1 MNSGRHAGLGALVRA
16 MIGAM
21 QWRLLLLW
29 AVVTLVPTAV
39 AAWPMWKAMGA
50 LLDHSVHA
58 TAWAQHFHALPM
70 TDLGVQLA
78 RQGAGLGGAVGVG
91 LLLTLVL
98 SPWLTG
104 MVVHA
109 ARAQRP
115 PTFSELVHGG
125 LLEYWRLLRLW
136 LWGLVPLGIAVAIGM
151 TAQSAAGNYAE
162 RAILESD
169 ADRAAMVANGVA
181 LLLFVIAH
189 AMVES
194 ARAAFIDD
202 VGLRSATRALGRGI
216 MLVLRRPLR
225 TLGFYIVVTLVGL
238 VLVTALAAVR
248 VHVGGPGVGAM
259 LIAFVVTQLG
269 VMAVAWMRA
278 ARLFALAAVA
288 GLAPARRGS
297 ASRLAVS

>member
-1 MNSGRHAGLGALVRA
+1 MNSARQAGLGALVRA
-16 MIGAM
+16 MTGAM

-29 AVVTLVPTAV
+29 AMVMLVPTAV

-50 LLDHSVHA
+50 LLDHSVHVS
-58 TAWAQHFHALPM
+58 AWAERFHALPM
-70 TDLGVQLA
+70 TDLGTQLM

-91 LLLTLVL
+91 LLLSLLL

-115 PTFSELVHGG
+115 PTFGELLHGG
-125 LLEYWRLLRLW
+125 LLEYGRLLRLW
-136 LWGLVPLGIAVAIGM
+136 LWALVPLGIAVAIGM
-151 TAQSAAGNYAE
+151 IAQSAAGEYAD
-162 RAILESD
+162 RVILESD
-169 ADRAAMVANGVA
+169 ADRAAMIARGVA

-194 ARAAFIDD
+194 ARAAFVDD

-216 MLVLRRPLR
+216 VLVLRRPLR

-238 VLVTALAAVR
+238 VLVTLLATLR
-248 VHVGGPGVGAM
+248 TRVGGPGAGDM
-259 LIAFVVTQLG
+259 LLAFAVTQVG
-269 VMAVAWMRA
+269 VMVIAWMRA
-278 ARLFALAAVA
+278 ARLFSLAAVA
-288 GLAPARRGS
+288 RAAPTRRRG
-297 ASRLAVS
+297 ASRLAVA